1 MDFLEATQYFDGGI
15 IFVSYIISV
24 IGAQTTLEL
33 LTRRTHIHG
42 LYNWFLLA
50 SASFTMGAVGI
61 WSMHF
66 IGNNSMTLW
75 ADDASYQLS
84 YEAGYTFASLVVAIV
99 CMFISFAFVGVTE
112 KAQLIRIIPSGIFTG
127 CGIACMHYLG
137 QFAVEYFVIGY
148 KRAYVIGAIIIA
160 CIAVTIALYIFFKL
174 RENWTD
180 TWYKRLGC
188 AMLMAVAVCG
198 MHYTALVG
206 TIFYVP
212 YGHIP
217 PPQPKLRPAA
227 LIGIIAAIVV
237 VACATLF
244 YISFKTGL
252 KEFKKVTSKRLI
264 LDSVIFDKSGRIL
277 VKVDGTL
284 PAKEIVHDLDANEAT
299 QHFNSG
305 HPLFILLFE
314 AIIQRVSIQTPF
326 LDNRRHS
333 GVSDTSQPLF
343 DSIKNQFL
351 DAVQDLQQEL
361 HFMYPSDLGI
371 MSDIVVTTDTIAKSA
386 FSKVNPFAQKGSKPR
401 QSFQYGNQPLAE
413 IIDETVVD
421 LNVKGKRMSRLVNL
435 MSINKQSE
443 DEELGGNPGR
453 NKRLS
458 SSTALASVDTL
469 RLSVEDSDGED
480 KHIFLTQR
488 LNNKE
493 AQRLLSQGYRFAEPT
508 FIAKTMAAKLRV
520 PPEYMRQC
528 FLDMDQLINSTYTLT
543 RTPSETKNA
552 VCMGTFVLI
561 EENGLSI
568 LVDKVK
574 RYAFPFVDLMLDN
587 EGELDRQELDYI
599 NTTLQGRTL
608 LEISQSPKDSWP
620 SPRLAKALE
629 HAANQLFDIS
639 AYSKALYQSAVLYST
654 VIDLP
659 AFALTP
665 CPCQLILFTTLVT
678 TPGTE
683 TAINRTF
690 YEPFK
695 CIPLS
700 IFKPLCGYLT
710 DQAGYI
716 YQLENRPRPYSM
728 QQQLYLQAGLSE
740 HTQSSD
746 QVEEIIEPSNRNN
759 FSLPPPPRSKRKR
772 LSTTVVSSQTPLSV
786 LKTPLTVLPTK
797 DRFWWIDLIV
807 ENIIHNSI

>member
-227 LIGIIAAIVV
+227 LIGIIATIVV

-386 FSKVNPFAQKGSKPR
+386 FSKVSPFAQKSSKLR

-493 AQRLLSQGYRFAEPT
+493 TQRLLSQGYRFAEPT

-639 AYSKALYQSAVLYST
+639 AYSKALYQSSVLYST

>member
-1 MDFLEATQYFDGGI
+1 
-15 IFVSYIISV
+15 
-24 IGAQTTLEL
+24 
-33 LTRRTHIHG
+33 
-42 LYNWFLLA
+42 
-50 SASFTMGAVGI
+50 MGAVGI

-75 ADDASYQLS
+75 ADDVSYQLS
-84 YEAGYTFASLVVAIV
+84 YEAGCTFASLVVVIV
-99 CMFISFAFVGVTE
+99 CMFISFTFVGVTE

-148 KRAYVIGAIIIA
+148 RRAYVIGAIIIA
-160 CIAVTIALYIFFKL
+160 CIAVTIAIYIFFKL

-264 LDSVIFDKSGRIL
+264 LDLVIFDKSGRIL

-299 QHFNSG
+299 QHFNSS

-371 MSDIVVTTDTIAKSA
+371 MSDIVVTTDTIAKPA
-386 FSKVNPFAQKGSKPR
+386 FSKVNPFAQKSFKPR

-488 LNNKE
+488 LNNKDT
-493 AQRLLSQGYRFAEPT
+493 QRLLSQGYRFAEPM

-639 AYSKALYQSAVLYST
+639 AYSKALYQSSVLHST

-665 CPCQLILFTTLVT
+665 CPCQLILFTTLIT

-683 TAINRTF
+683 TAINHTF

-746 QVEEIIEPSNRNN
+746 QVEESIESSHRNN

>member
-1 MDFLEATQYFDGGI
+1 M
-15 IFVSYIISV
+15 
-24 IGAQTTLEL
+24 
-33 LTRRTHIHG
+33 
-42 LYNWFLLA
+42 
-50 SASFTMGAVGI
+50 
-61 WSMHF
+61 
-66 IGNNSMTLW
+66 
-75 ADDASYQLS
+75 
-84 YEAGYTFASLVVAIV
+84 
-99 CMFISFAFVGVTE
+99 
-112 KAQLIRIIPSGIFTG
+112 
-127 CGIACMHYLG
+127 
-137 QFAVEYFVIGY
+137 
-148 KRAYVIGAIIIA
+148 
-160 CIAVTIALYIFFKL
+160 
-174 RENWTD
+174 
-180 TWYKRLGC
+180 
-188 AMLMAVAVCG
+188 
-198 MHYTALVG
+198 
-206 TIFYVP
+206 
-212 YGHIP
+212 
-217 PPQPKLRPAA
+217 
-227 LIGIIAAIVV
+227 
-237 VACATLF
+237 
-244 YISFKTGL
+244 
-252 KEFKKVTSKRLI
+252 
-264 LDSVIFDKSGRIL
+264 
-277 VKVDGTL
+277 
-284 PAKEIVHDLDANEAT
+284 
-299 QHFNSG
+299 
-305 HPLFILLFE
+305 FE

-678 TPGTE
+678 TPRTE

>member
-1 MDFLEATQYFDGGI
+1 M
-15 IFVSYIISV
+15 
-24 IGAQTTLEL
+24 
-33 LTRRTHIHG
+33 
-42 LYNWFLLA
+42 
-50 SASFTMGAVGI
+50 
-61 WSMHF
+61 
-66 IGNNSMTLW
+66 
-75 ADDASYQLS
+75 
-84 YEAGYTFASLVVAIV
+84 
-99 CMFISFAFVGVTE
+99 
-112 KAQLIRIIPSGIFTG
+112 
-127 CGIACMHYLG
+127 
-137 QFAVEYFVIGY
+137 
-148 KRAYVIGAIIIA
+148 
-160 CIAVTIALYIFFKL
+160 
-174 RENWTD
+174 
-180 TWYKRLGC
+180 
-188 AMLMAVAVCG
+188 
-198 MHYTALVG
+198 
-206 TIFYVP
+206 
-212 YGHIP
+212 
-217 PPQPKLRPAA
+217 
-227 LIGIIAAIVV
+227 
-237 VACATLF
+237 
-244 YISFKTGL
+244 
-252 KEFKKVTSKRLI
+252 
-264 LDSVIFDKSGRIL
+264 
-277 VKVDGTL
+277 
-284 PAKEIVHDLDANEAT
+284 
-299 QHFNSG
+299 
-305 HPLFILLFE
+305 FILLFE

-333 GVSDTSQPLF
+333 GVSDTSQPLL

-386 FSKVNPFAQKGSKPR
+386 FSKVNPFAQKNSKLR

-413 IIDETVVD
+413 IIDETVID
-421 LNVKGKRMSRLVNL
+421 LNVKGKRMSRLANL
-435 MSINKQSE
+435 MSTSKQSE

-488 LNNKE
+488 LTNNKE

-528 FLDMDQLINSTYTLT
+528 FLDMDQLISSTYTLT
-543 RTPSETKNA
+543 RMPSEAKNA
-552 VCMGTFVLI
+552 VCMGAFVLV
-561 EENGLSI
+561 EENGLNI

-574 RYAFPFVDLMLDN
+574 RYAFPYVDLMLDN

-599 NTTLQGRTL
+599 NTTLQGCTL

-639 AYSKALYQSAVLYST
+639 AYSKALYQSSVLHST

-678 TPGTE
+678 TPGAE

-710 DQAGYI
+710 DQAAYI

-746 QVEEIIEPSNRNN
+746 QVEEIIEPSNRHN